1 MSVIWPTV
9 TTDVLEA
16 VREFRADALFVF
28 IGAEPRTS
36 WAPQLRVDRKGFI
49 HTHATTGYSYLE
61 TSEHGI
67 FAAGDVRSESV
78 KRVSAAA
85 GEGSMA
91 VSEIHRFLS
100 QPPTYPATEG
110 VLLP

>member
-1 MSVIWPTV
+1 MTYQDWS
-9 TTDVLEA
+9 DDDAYDAAESRGEA
-16 VREFRADALFVF
+16 YAEQLAEWADN
-28 IGAEPRTS
+28 E
-36 WAPQLRVDRKGFI
+36 LRVDRKGFI
-49 HTHATTGYSYLE
+49 HTGSTTGYTYLE

-91 VSEIHRFLS
+91 VSEIHKYLS
-100 QPPTYPATEG
+100 QPTIPATKG
-110 VLLP
+110 ILLP